1 MGSLMQ
7 EFRMGVPYRSLFAR
21 PTASSAILYQDIV
34 DIFLASGLENGQIPT
49 CGIQRGEGAPTKSC
63 RDNSRGR

>member
-1 MGSLMQ
+1 MQ
-7 EFRMGVPYRSLFAR
+7 EFRMEVPYRSLFAR
-21 PTASSAILYQDIV
+21 PTASSAILFLYQDIV

-49 CGIQRGEGAPTKSC
+49 CGIQRGEGAPTRSC